1 MKTVVIILT
10 LMLLITP
17 VFSQT
22 PSASDKLK
30 ESESEGRYYNT
41 DEELRNLKNEL
52 NRLKQEMLM
61 YKSDVNMPKIR
72 QEIRDMVTIPEL
84 THEITLKNGTIVQGK
99 LLQENLDEI
108 KVQTLIGIIT
118 LKQNQISGIRETR
131 ELKAVLEF
139 DGSLREM
146 NFSDKKVYIGKV
158 KNAGTDRAAFIRII
172 IRLFDDTAN
181 IINTDSSFV
190 LGVETELNGGIYS
203 SSVLMPG
210 QTGDF
215 QCTVPTLG
223 KNVSYYTT
231 DIKYTSIE

>member
-1 MKTVVIILT
+1 MKICGL
-10 LMLLITP
+10 LLAFLLIVKP
-17 VFSQT
+17 AFSQT
-22 PSASDKLK
+22 ASASDKLK
-30 ESESEGRYYNT
+30 ESQSEGRFYNT

-108 KVQTLIGIIT
+108 QVQTLIGIIT
-118 LKQNQISGIRETR
+118 LKQNQISAIKETGER
-131 ELKAVLEF
+131 KAVLEF

-158 KNAGTDRAAFIRII
+158 KNSGTDKAAFIRVI
-172 IRLFDDTAN
+172 IRLFDDSATM
-181 IINTDSSFV
+181 INTDSSFV
-190 LGVETELNGGIYS
+190 LGIETELDGGIYS
-203 SSVLMPG
+203 SSVLSPG
-210 QTGDF
+210 QSGDF

-231 DIKYTSIE
+231 DIKYAHIE

>member
-1 MKTVVIILT
+1 MKTYC
-10 LMLLITP
+10 LLLALLLFITP

-22 PSASDKLK
+22 PPANDKLK
-30 ESESEGRYYNT
+30 ESESGERFYNT

-52 NRLKQEMLM
+52 NRLKQDMLM

-108 KVQTLIGIIT
+108 QVRTLIGIIT
-118 LKQNQISGIRETR
+118 LKQNQISAIKETLER
-131 ELKAVLEF
+131 KAVLEF

-158 KNAGTDRAAFIRII
+158 KNSGTDKAAFIRVI

-190 LGVETELNGGIYS
+190 LGVETELDGGIYT

-210 QTGDF
+210 QSGDF
-215 QCTVPTLG
+215 QCTIPTLG

-231 DIKYTSIE
+231 DIKYKHME